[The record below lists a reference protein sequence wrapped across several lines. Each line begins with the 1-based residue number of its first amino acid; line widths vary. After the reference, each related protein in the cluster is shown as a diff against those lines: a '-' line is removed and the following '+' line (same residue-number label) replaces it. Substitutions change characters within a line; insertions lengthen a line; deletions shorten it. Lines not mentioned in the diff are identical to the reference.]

1 MLVYDIN
8 PLLLLSVFICVIIQI
23 EDLGVGAIMERE
35 ELDFDMFGKSN
46 VRQFEPMQ
54 REDDEASS
62 NSGQQKTNSTATS
75 TVRKD
80 DLILESNDILSDFE
94 SLLSDE
100 GSTKKPTV
108 VSASP
113 SSVSNSKTATSN
125 VVVDNSYD
133 IDAYI
138 SQQEESSGGGLFD

>member
-62 NSGQQKTNSTATS
+62 NSGQQKTNS
-75 TVRKD
+75 
-80 DLILESNDILSDFE
+80 
-94 SLLSDE
+94 E